1 MLSGKSR
8 QKPSLGEGKL
18 SMSLGYNKS
27 IKVRDHALVAELR
40 AHGCTCPWPDDWVL
54 TGEYPTRVCT
64 VHFSGCPLAS

>member
-1 MLSGKSR
+1 
-8 QKPSLGEGKL
+8 
-18 SMSLGYNKS
+18 MSLGYNKS

-54 TGEYPTRVCT
+54 TGEYPTRLCT